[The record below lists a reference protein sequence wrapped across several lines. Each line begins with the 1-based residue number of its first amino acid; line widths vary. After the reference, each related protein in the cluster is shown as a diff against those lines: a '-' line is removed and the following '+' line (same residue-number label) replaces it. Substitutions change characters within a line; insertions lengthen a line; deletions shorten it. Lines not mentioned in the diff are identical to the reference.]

1 MGEAGAGALS
11 DYFAAVAGAL
21 ADGPPPELERAV
33 ALVAEAVE
41 REATVYTFGNGAC
54 AALAGHLA
62 TDLGKSLRVRI
73 VSLVESS
80 SLLTAY
86 ANDHDYDCVFEQ
98 PLRSLLCAGDV
109 AFGLSGS
116 GTSPNVL
123 RALEYARE
131 AGGRTVAFTGAI
143 GATERLDACCD
154 VVVRAPLAVMEQI
167 EDVHVVYAHALLWGL
182 RERLHA

>member
-1 MGEAGAGALS
+1 MS

-21 ADGPPPELERAV
+21 ADGPPPELEHA
-33 ALVAEAVE
+33 AELVHEAV
-41 REATVYTFGNGAC
+41 RADATIYTFGNGAC
-54 AALAGHLA
+54 AALAGHMA
-62 TDLGKSLRVRI
+62 TDLGKGLGGRVHV
-73 VSLVESS
+73 VSLVENS

-98 PLRSLLCAGDV
+98 PLRSLLRPGDV

-131 AGGRTVAFTGAI
+131 ADGRTVAFTGSI

-154 VVVRAPLAVMEQI
+154 VVVRAPLGVMEQV
-167 EDVHVVYAHALLWGL
+167 EDLHVVYAHTLMWLLKEKL
-182 RERLHA
+182 DR

>member
-1 MGEAGAGALS
+1 MSE
-11 DYFAAVAGAL
+11 YFTAVAGAL
-21 ADGPPPELERAV
+21 ADGPPAALE
-33 ALVAEAVE
+33 EAVTLVHDAV
-41 REATVYTFGNGAC
+41 RADRTIYTFGNGAC
-54 AALAGHLA
+54 AALAGHMA

-98 PLRSLLCAGDV
+98 PLRALLRPGDV

-123 RALEYARE
+123 NALEYAHG
-131 AGGRTVAFTGAI
+131 AGARTVAFTGSI
-143 GATERLDACCD
+143 GLTERLDACCD

-167 EDVHVVYAHALLWGL
+167 EDLHVVYAHTLMWQL
-182 RERLHA
+182 RERLER